1 MNKIDEKI
9 DTLKKSNKIGFMGHF
24 IAGYPDIPAS
34 LKAAKGICR
43 AGIEFLE
50 VQFPFSDPTADGPA
64 IEGACYKSLENGFTV
79 EKGFEITRKLVATT
93 DAAIIVMTYA
103 NIVFRYGV
111 NLFISKVKDVG
122 ASGII
127 IADLP
132 PECDEG
138 IIELCAQN
146 DLRIIQICAPGA
158 SAERIRQLSEK
169 GSGFLYTVMR
179 RGITG
184 RKTDISEETTD
195 WLKKVRS
202 NSILPIA
209 AAFGIQSKEQI
220 ELLKTKADIAVC
232 GSYFVKKIEEA
243 TQNGLDVEEALYKT
257 TKELIE

>member
-9 DTLKKSNKIGFMGHF
+9 EILKKSNKIGFMGHF
-24 IAGYPDIPAS
+24 IAGFPDIPTS
-34 LKAAKGICR
+34 IKAAKGICR

-50 VQFPFSDPTADGPA
+50 IQFPFSDPTADGPT

-79 EKGFEITRKLVATT
+79 EKGFEITRELVSTT
-93 DAAIIVMTYA
+93 DTAIIVMTYA
-103 NIVFRYGV
+103 NIVFRYGI
-111 NLFISKVKDVG
+111 NLFISKVKETG

-146 DLRIIQICAPGA
+146 DLRIILICAPGA
-158 SAERIRQLSEK
+158 SSDRIRQLSEK

-184 RKTDISEETTD
+184 RKTDISDDTSE
-195 WLKKVRS
+195 WLKKVRT

-220 ELLKTKADIAVC
+220 DLLKGKSDIAVC

-243 TQNGLDVEEALYKT
+243 VNNGMNIEETLYKT
-257 TKELIE
+257 TTELIS